1 MREVRTE
8 IVINATKEE
17 IFKVLIDTDNWASW
31 NPIVKDVKGTTK
43 LGSQLTVSMAG
54 KNPESKGPVY
64 KAKVVQFEEN
74 KKIVWHAK
82 MLFSFL
88 FSNEKIL
95 ELETTGGKTK
105 FIQIETFSGIMVNAM
120 WDKMKDGVPI
130 MLNMMNEALKEN
142 CESKSQK
149 SA

>member
-64 KAKVVQFEEN
+64 KAKVVQFEN
-74 KKIVWHAK
+74 LKKLYG
-82 MLFSFL
+82 MLRCFSHFYL
-88 FSNEKIL
+88 
-95 ELETTGGKTK
+95 
-105 FIQIETFSGIMVNAM
+105 AM
-120 WDKMKDGVPI
+120 KKY
-130 MLNMMNEALKEN
+130 
-142 CESKSQK
+142 
-149 SA
+149 